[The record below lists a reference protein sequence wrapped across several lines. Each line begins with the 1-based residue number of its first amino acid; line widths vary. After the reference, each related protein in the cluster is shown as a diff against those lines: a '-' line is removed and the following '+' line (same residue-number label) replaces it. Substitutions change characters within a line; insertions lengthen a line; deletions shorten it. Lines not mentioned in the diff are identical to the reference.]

1 MVLVI
6 KLCWKNANNGNAND
20 GVMNLGLSFV
30 KKVIIDKIQV
40 NRVIFFKKS
49 IYVPP
54 ESGAIFR

>member
-6 KLCWKNANNGNAND
+6 KLYWINANNGNDNY

-40 NRVIFFKKS
+40 NHEIFFKKNRK
-49 IYVPP
+49 
-54 ESGAIFR
+54 FT